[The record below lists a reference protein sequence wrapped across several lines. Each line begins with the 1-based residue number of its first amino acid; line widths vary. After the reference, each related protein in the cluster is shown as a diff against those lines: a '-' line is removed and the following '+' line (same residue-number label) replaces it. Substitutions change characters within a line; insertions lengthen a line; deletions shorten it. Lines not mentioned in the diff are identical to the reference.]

1 MFEERLI
8 FPLNHFEPADTAA
21 DVDTDTFGI
30 FFRDFQAGLRHRIV
44 SGGDRHLDKSPHLLD
59 FFFLDELARI
69 ENLNL
74 AGNLRIKRSRVE
86 RRNAGNA
93 VLTLEQRLPCSF
105 RGVADRGQQTD
116 AGNYNSAGNNCLLP
130 SPLNEVLPRVQTCVS
145 CSPGSLDSV
154 RGITLGP
161 GGNYFFALA
170 SI

>member
-1 MFEERLI
+1 
-8 FPLNHFEPADTAA
+8 
-21 DVDTDTFGI
+21 
-30 FFRDFQAGLRHRIV
+30 V

-59 FFFLDELARI
+59 FFFLNELARI
-69 ENLNL
+69 KNLDL
-74 AGNLRIKRSRVE
+74 AGNLRIKRGRIE
-86 RRNAGNA
+86 RCDSGNT
-93 VLTLEQRLPCSF
+93 VLTLEERLPRGFC
-105 RGVADRGQQTD
+105 GVADRGQQTY

-161 GGNYFFALA
+161 GGNYFFALP